1 MSSKCPQCGKR
12 VYFAERQLC
21 DGKELHGACALKYMK
36 EKKEQKRDWLPE
48 TLKQNLGKI
57 SSDEPSPQEQSS
69 PQEQRQEESSSS
81 SYYSQDDYSDYS
93 TSTTQKPRGV
103 LIFGPP
109 GVGKGTQCEL
119 IVQKTNLVHIST
131 GDILREAV
139 KSGSELGRQAQIV
152 MNAGGLVSDEIMI
165 GLIKERLNQPDVLE
179 RGFILDG
186 FPRTRQQGEALLTL
200 NLELTSLLLLEV
212 DDDTVVE
219 RICGRRIDPVS
230 GNIYHLTFDPP
241 PEDIADRL
249 TQRSDDCEEIVRSRL
264 EKYHDNLAAV
274 ESLFSNI
281 VQRIDAKGDKHS
293 VFRQVELY
301 L

>member
-1 MSSKCPQCGKR
+1 
-12 VYFAERQLC
+12 
-21 DGKELHGACALKYMK
+21 
-36 EKKEQKRDWLPE
+36 LPDNV
-48 TLKQNLGKI
+48 KQNLGKV
-57 SSDEPSPQEQSS
+57 SSEEPTPQVEHRREEEPSST
-69 PQEQRQEESSSS
+69 
-81 SYYSQDDYSDYS
+81 SYSHDDYSDYS
-93 TSTTQKPRGV
+93 SSTQRPRGI

-119 IVQKTNLVHIST
+119 IVKKSNLVHIST

-139 KSGSELGRQAQIV
+139 KSGSELGQQAQIV
-152 MNAGGLVSDEIMI
+152 MNAGGLVSDDIMI

-179 RGFILDG
+179 KGFILDG
-186 FPRTRQQGEALLTL
+186 FPRTREQGEALLSL
-200 NLELTSLLLLEV
+200 NLDITALLLLDV

-219 RICGRRIDPVS
+219 RICGRRIDPVT

-249 TQRSDDCEEIVRSRL
+249 TQRSDDCEEVVRSRL
-264 EKYHDNLAAV
+264 RKYQENLASV

-281 VQRIDAKGDKHS
+281 VKRIDAKGDKYS
-293 VFRQVELY
+293 VFREVELY

>member
-1 MSSKCPQCGKR
+1 MSKCPQCGKR

-21 DGKELHGACALKYMK
+21 EGKEFHGSCALKYMK
-36 EKKEQKRDWLPE
+36 EKKEQKRDWLPD
-48 TLKQNLGKI
+48 TVKQNLGKVPTE
-57 SSDEPSPQEQSS
+57 EPAPQEH
-69 PQEQRQEESSSS
+69 RHQEEPEPSSS
-81 SYYSQDDYSDYS
+81 SYSHEDYSDYS
-93 TSTTQKPRGV
+93 SSTHRPRGI

-119 IVQKTNLVHIST
+119 IVKKTNLVHIST

-139 KSGSELGRQAQIV
+139 KSGSELGRQAQVV
-152 MNAGGLVSDEIMI
+152 MNAGGLVSDDIMI

-179 RGFILDG
+179 KGFILDG
-186 FPRTRQQGEALLTL
+186 FPRTREQGEALLSL
-200 NLELTSLLLLEV
+200 NLDITALLLLEV

-219 RICGRRIDPVS
+219 RICGRRIDPVT

-249 TQRSDDCEEIVRSRL
+249 TQRSDDCEEVVRSRL
-264 EKYHDNLAAV
+264 QKYQDNLDSV

-281 VQRIDAKGDKHS
+281 VKRIEAKGDKYS
-293 VFRQVELY
+293 VFREVELY
-301 L
+301 I